1 MAKHSSIFAGESYGQ
16 RSLAGYSLWGCTEG
30 TWDTTEVTQQW
41 QHISSQGTA
50 VEKKHIQQDS
60 PILPWGRTPE
70 ARTWFPWLS
79 PQAPS
84 PLLMCL
90 ISICRNKS

>member
-1 MAKHSSIFAGESYGQ
+1 MTLEENKKICLGLIEE
-16 RSLAGYSLWGCTEG
+16 YSPTNKLLTDDE
-30 TWDTTEVTQQW
+30 DIQARLNLVYSPNYQFL
-41 QHISSQGTA
+41 SQK
-50 VEKKHIQQDS
+50 KKHIQQDS